1 MLTRRRFLAAGA
13 LAGAATLLDAP
24 RLFSQSGPASDRADG
39 IDALYARSLAIDTL
53 SIGDDLT
60 ADVVNAVVAAG
71 LTAVVF
77 DIPLYPRDH
86 EGAVNKL
93 AEWNSFFLSTKL
105 PVMRVENSGDL
116 AAAKREKKFG
126 VILACQDASILGAG
140 SADYIASF
148 EMFHRLGLRVLQ
160 LTHNNRSAFGDDYM
174 EKHDGGLSYA
184 GAELVGA
191 MNRLGAVVDLS
202 HCSRQTLLD
211 TVALSKKPC
220 MVTHAGCKALAA
232 TARNKSDE
240 EIKALGAAGGVFS
253 VYDMTTWLTEQPT
266 ASLDTVLDH
275 VDHAAKLIGAD
286 HVGFGSDGAIDK
298 LDATAETKR
307 MAQVQKDH
315 AGDPSFEWPVRHVR
329 VPELNSPAR
338 LHALAQGLARRGYKD
353 ADIAGIIGGNFA
365 RLFQQVCG

>member
-1 MLTRRRFLAAGA
+1 LLTRRRFITASAMT
-13 LAGAATLLDAP
+13 GAAAVFAAP
-24 RLFSQSGPASDRADG
+24 RLFAQTSKASQSGRD
-39 IDALYARSLAIDTL
+39 IDALYERSISVDTL
-53 SIGDDLT
+53 SIGDELT
-60 ADVVNAVVAAG
+60 PEMVQAVVAAG
-71 LTAVVF
+71 LTAVVY
-77 DIPLYPRDH
+77 DIPLYPRDFL
-86 EGAVNKL
+86 GAVRKL
-93 AEWNSFFLSTKL
+93 TDLNSFFLDTKL
-105 PVMRVENSGDL
+105 PVMRVENAADL

-126 VILACQDASILGAG
+126 VILGCQDASIVGAG
-140 SADYIASF
+140 SADYVANF

-184 GAELVGA
+184 GEGLVKA

-211 TVALSKKPC
+211 AVAVSKKPC

-253 VYDMTTWLTEQPT
+253 VYDMTTWMTDKPT

-275 VDHAAKLIGAD
+275 IDHAAQLIGAD

-298 LDATAETKR
+298 LDAVAETAR
-307 MAQVQKDH
+307 MAEVQKNN
-315 AGDPSFEWPVRHVR
+315 AGGPSFEWPVRHVR

-338 LHALAQGLARRGYKD
+338 LRALAQGLARRNYKD
-353 ADIAGIIGGNFA
+353 AEIAGIIGGNFA